1 VSRRK
6 ELRVT
11 NAIRRAVLPAVM
23 LTALAVTVSSETKPG
38 PEALR
43 GVKTK
48 ADLDA
53 IVARLRSGEVK
64 GPQALFEAD
73 PQGPYRVYTSYIDAR
88 KGLADIHPND
98 DEIFVVLSGS
108 AQCTLG
114 GDIPDKKL
122 EGRDYHGSA
131 VVGGVTR
138 TIAAGDI
145 VSAPRGTAHQMDP
158 GKGHVLYVVIK
169 ILGQP

>member
-1 VSRRK
+1 VTKASRRF
-6 ELRVT
+6 LLV
-11 NAIRRAVLPAVM
+11 AVIVAAALPLSAD
-23 LTALAVTVSSETKPG
+23 TKPG

-53 IVARLRSGEVK
+53 IVAKLRSGEVK
-64 GPQALFEAD
+64 GPQALFEAN

-88 KGLADIHPND
+88 KGLADIHPSD

-122 EGRDYHGSA
+122 EGRDYHGPA
-131 VVGGVTR
+131 IAGGVTR
-138 TIAAGDI
+138 TVAAGDI

-158 GKGHVLYVVIK
+158 GTGHVLYVVIK
-169 ILGQP
+169 ILGQT

>member
-1 VSRRK
+1 M
-6 ELRVT
+6 T
-11 NAIRRAVLPAVM
+11 NAKRRALLLIVILGAAVALPAQ
-23 LTALAVTVSSETKPG
+23 SKPA
-38 PEALR
+38 PESLR
-43 GVKTK
+43 GVKSK

-53 IVARLRSGEVK
+53 LVGKLKSGELK
-64 GPQALFEAD
+64 GAQGLFEAD
-73 PQGPYRVYTSYIDAR
+73 PRGTYRVYTSYINGR

-122 EGRDYHGSA
+122 EGRDYHGPA
-131 VVGGVTR
+131 VVGGVTH
-138 TIAAGDI
+138 TVAAGDI

-158 GKGHVLYVVIK
+158 GSGQILYVVIK
-169 ILGQP
+169 IFGQP